1 MHTVC
6 MHNIEHLPV
15 TMQARGVLP
24 FIALCRP
31 IALYFFGDFS
41 SLFCHFIWPFVCL
54 LLLLL
59 PLSTVGDLLLL
70 WLPID
75 HVVVVVV
82 VAALVVG
89 FVGQLLGAFAG
100 RFVATFWT
108 LFLHSANTP

>member
-15 TMQARGVLP
+15 TVQARGVLP

-82 VAALVVG
+82 AALVVG